1 MKQGGKF
8 VTALGR
14 GFSRI
19 PNAALPVI
27 ELLVLVAMLAG
38 AWRERSA
45 MPLVPT
51 ANPDTWGYLNPALTW
66 LSGLGCQQTAGRDWL
81 YPALLALFLK
91 TTGTFAGIALW
102 QKCLGIASGLLM
114 AMTWR
119 CWVGTLPL
127 QRGARFLASLFGA
140 LPILVQLMNPQSMFF
155 EMSIRPEAVLS
166 FFVYAQFA
174 CLMGYYK
181 YRWQKP
187 GALASIVF
195 GAAAIVLAYACLQL
209 KPSWLFAFLLTSAP
223 VFVGVFGRAPSIT
236 ARLLAPALG
245 IALSFLL
252 LWLPSSVFLIKD
264 SASITFLPATL
275 FTIHARLIDQSLE
288 AKLARMPDSD
298 PEKPGLQT
306 LVALLD
312 HELHVAEH
320 VPTAWEKL
328 GFDPDYLYYH
338 SPLIPAVYR
347 YAGNDDK
354 KFKTFCLSCYKDAA
368 LHDPWSFAGKIMVQ
382 FTHFLFPKPETFFKD
397 RADFARFYQD
407 SAAVLDPHPA
417 DPLRADVK
425 RMYLQYKADLLTQ
438 ASSGIRFASKFHSF
452 RQVLAPLALPLEI
465 LFLGALAASLLLPP
479 LRDLRLAGCAAATL
493 FSAPLGN
500 AVTVCIVHALD
511 IERYRLTYGGFL
523 LFALAAMAVFLA
535 LVITRLGE
543 RRGAPPKTLSS

>member
-187 GALASIVF
+187 YRDRRGETGDRKEAPTPNALALIIF

-209 KPSWLFAFLLTSAP
+209 KPSWLFAFLITSAP

-252 LWLPSSVFLIKD
+252 LWLPSAVFLIKD

-275 FTIHARLIDQSLE
+275 FTIHARLIDKSLE

-312 HELHVAEH
+312 NELHVAQDL
-320 VPTAWEKL
+320 PTAWEKL

-354 KFKTFCLSCYKDAA
+354 KFRAFCLSCYRDAA
-368 LHDPWSFAGKIMVQ
+368 LHDPLSFAGKITVQ

-407 SAAVLDPHPA
+407 SAAGPGPA
-417 DPLRADVK
+417 SCRIAFARTSSGCISNTK
-425 RMYLQYKADLLTQ
+425 RISLTQ
-438 ASSGIRFASKFHSF
+438 ASSGIRF
-452 RQVLAPLALPLEI
+452 EI
-465 LFLGALAASLLLPP
+465 EVS
-479 LRDLRLAGCAAATL
+479 L
-493 FSAPLGN
+493 FSPGFRSAGPAFGDSLS
-500 AVTVCIVHALD
+500 AHLRRQPHLD
-511 IERYRLTYGGFL
+511 AIAR
-523 LFALAAMAVFLA
+523 FAFGADGRPRPSFPRPWA
-535 LVITRLGE
+535 TR
-543 RRGAPPKTLSS
+543 